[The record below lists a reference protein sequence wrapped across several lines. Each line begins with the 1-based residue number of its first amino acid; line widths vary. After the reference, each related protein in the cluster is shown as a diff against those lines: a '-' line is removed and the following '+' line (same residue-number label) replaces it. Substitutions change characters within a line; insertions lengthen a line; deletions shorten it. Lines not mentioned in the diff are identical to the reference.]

1 MIEFWLSAGL
11 LLLVALAFLL
21 LPVVRGR
28 KVQAEEDR
36 TALNVTLYQERL
48 RELENQQQAGVLTD
62 EQLAAGR
69 AEAARELLDDT
80 DGAEPPR
87 SRSLG
92 GKVPLT
98 AALLVPLLGYGLYL
112 QVGAIDNVEQT
123 RELIVQSQQ
132 PQPKNLAE
140 LVISLETRIKADPRS
155 AQGWYFLGR
164 AYMAQQ
170 RSAEAAKAFERSLSL
185 SEREPELLGQWAQ
198 ALYFAGDK
206 EWTAQIQKLTD
217 EALQADPAELTSLG
231 LLGIAAFENGRFA
244 EAIGFWQR
252 LVAVLPA
259 DDPSR
264 AAITGGIE
272 RAQANLQGDGS
283 AAVPEAAAPKVTPTA
298 PEATAGAVTDSAI
311 GAALTVRVEL
321 ADDVRSQVQATDTV
335 FIFARATAGPPMPLA
350 VKRLTVAD
358 LPAEVSLSDSDA
370 MMPQLKLSGF
380 PQVQLVARISR
391 AADAT
396 AGEWIGRSAALA
408 SSTLETQTLIIDS
421 ADGQAQ

>member
-28 KVQAEEDR
+28 KAQTEEDR

-62 EQLAAGR
+62 EQLATGR

-80 DGAEPPR
+80 EGAEPVR
-87 SRSLG
+87 TRFLG
-92 GKVPLT
+92 GKIPLT

-112 QVGAIDNVEQT
+112 QLGSIDNVEKT
-123 RELIVQSQQ
+123 RELIAQSKEPQ
-132 PQPKNLAE
+132 PQNLAE
-140 LVISLETRIKADPRS
+140 LIVRLETRIKADPKS

-170 RSAEAAKAFERSLSL
+170 RSAEAAKAFERSVSL
-185 SEREPELLGQWAQ
+185 AEREPELLGQWAQ

-206 EWTAQIQKLTD
+206 QWTEQIQGLTD
-217 EALQADPAELTSLG
+217 EALQADPQELTSLG
-231 LLGIAAFENGRFA
+231 LLGIAAFESGRFA

-272 RAQANLQGDGS
+272 RAQANLQGDSGV
-283 AAVPEAAAPKVTPTA
+283 VPETAPQVA
-298 PEATAGAVTDSAI
+298 PEAVASAEADSAT
-311 GAALTVRVEL
+311 GAELTVRVEL
-321 ADDVRSQVQATDTV
+321 AADVRSQVQATDTV
-335 FIFARATAGPPMPLA
+335 FVFVRATSGPPMPLA

-358 LPAEVSLSDSDA
+358 LPAEVSLSDRDA

-380 PQVQLVARISR
+380 PQVQLVARVSR
-391 AADAT
+391 AANAT
-396 AGEWIGRSAALA
+396 SGEWIGRSSPLA
-408 SSTLETQTLIIDS
+408 SSTQETQTLIIDS
-421 ADGQAQ
+421 ADGQAR